1 MAEIRVNSQMLRD
14 SATQIMSELGNFE
27 QITGEVTNGLTSLSN
42 TWTGEAFTSFYDNVR
57 ALEPTFEKY
66 KEVIRQYADFLNNIA
81 AEQYE
86 GVESNINN
94 ATNDIVNDL
103 FK

>member
-1 MAEIRVNSQMLRD
+1 MAEIKVNSQMLRD

-66 KEVIRQYADFLNNIA
+66 KEVIKQYADFLNTS

-86 GVESNINN
+86 TTESNVNN
-94 ATNDIVNDL
+94 ATSDIANDL